1 MTKTATEVM
10 NKVGALFDVEYAPA
24 GFQVNGF
31 YTRTPLV
38 GDKPMYKWVNRL
50 SDDKECIPL
59 AIHKRTWQSS
69 CFLCPVRNAHSLV
82 MVNVY
87 F

>member
-31 YTRTPLV
+31 FIR
-38 GDKPMYKWVNRL
+38 
-50 SDDKECIPL
+50 
-59 AIHKRTWQSS
+59 
-69 CFLCPVRNAHSLV
+69 
-82 MVNVY
+82 
-87 F
+87 